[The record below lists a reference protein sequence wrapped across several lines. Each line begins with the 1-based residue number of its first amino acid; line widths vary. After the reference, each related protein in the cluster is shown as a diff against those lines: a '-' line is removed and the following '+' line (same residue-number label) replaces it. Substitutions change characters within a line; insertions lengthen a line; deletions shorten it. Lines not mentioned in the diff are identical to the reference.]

1 MADSFYTL
9 HPQNYPTQNVE
20 VPPQTNGMPPYNV
33 NRPDVNYANPYQNM
47 NYNYE
52 HWALGRDNGALY
64 ECSPPL
70 APPAVHLEGQYTY
83 HKKPNFD
90 HFPPEHDQDNPVA
103 SVLGRPSP
111 MEYHPSARD
120 IPDDGAQ
127 DRTPLIMPDFAN
139 PFSQTVPGSELPGTL
154 AMESLKRLAD
164 RYLHDPGSRIDTL
177 RLGLSPSSGR
187 LRVTIMFDIDV

>member
-1 MADSFYTL
+1 MS
-9 HPQNYPTQNVE
+9 
-20 VPPQTNGMPPYNV
+20 VP
-33 NRPDVNYANPYQNM
+33 
-47 NYNYE
+47 
-52 HWALGRDNGALY
+52 LK
-64 ECSPPL
+64 
-70 APPAVHLEGQYTY
+70 HLEGQYTY
-83 HKKPNFD
+83 HKKPNFN

-103 SVLGRPSP
+103 SILGRSSP
-111 MEYHPSARD
+111 MEYHPPARVSSSLVWFTHLLIVTVYTPQD
-120 IPDDGAQ
+120 IPDDGVQ